1 MRGGSFGPHVLFL
14 ILTVMCVA
22 TTVQTSAEESPGGRL
37 LLLPHRQDLQSI
49 LPSGTQLLH
58 DPMAIEKFLDA
69 MDGSPPRW
77 ADLHGPQG
85 SHTDERL
92 FALNRERDRLR
103 ANREVLTKQIT
114 FLWQGALSTYLPD
127 RGGFL
132 VAIGPEVIPTKWGL
146 VRFKAEALPLELVA
160 VPPPSSRDTL
170 RTRMAKEET
179 ITVIVA
185 MTGRLVLEESILY
198 DFSHEDPGQGM
209 VMPVVR
215 VERIDYLLPQ

>member
-1 MRGGSFGPHVLFL
+1 MRHAFPL
-14 ILTVMCVA
+14 ILVALFVA
-22 TTVQTSAEESPGGRL
+22 TTTLASAEDSPGGRL
-37 LLLPHRQDLQSI
+37 LLLAHRQDFQSI

-58 DPMAIEKFLDA
+58 DPVSIEKFLDA

-77 ADLHGPQG
+77 ADLHGPHG

-92 FALNRERDRLR
+92 FALNRERDRR
-103 ANREVLTKQIT
+103 RVGQEGLTQRIT
-114 FLWQGALSTYLPD
+114 FLWQGRLSSYHPD

-146 VRFKAEALPLELVA
+146 VRFKVEGLPAELVA
-160 VPPPSSRDTL
+160 VPPPASRDSL
-170 RTRMAKEET
+170 RAMVARDEG

-185 MTGRLVLEESILY
+185 MTGRLVPEESILY
-198 DFSHEDPGQGM
+198 DFAHENPGQGM

-215 VERIDYLLPQ
+215 VERIDYLLIQ